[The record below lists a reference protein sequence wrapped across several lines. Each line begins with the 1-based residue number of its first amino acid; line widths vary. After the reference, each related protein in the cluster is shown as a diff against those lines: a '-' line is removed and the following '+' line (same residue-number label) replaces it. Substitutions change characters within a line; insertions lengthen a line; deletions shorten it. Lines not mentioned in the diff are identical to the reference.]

1 MGGGPSKGGNA
12 WCRRE
17 RIWPDMMA
25 GQSGER
31 RIGLEVVVDFGECV
45 SVGEG
50 GQKGIPMVDWP
61 CIGSNPLYPL
71 LLLCS
76 DGPDDVESSLPCT
89 GLVISTVGSQRC
101 QTCQY
106 EERTDLAR
114 ST

>member
-50 GQKGIPMVDWP
+50 GQ
-61 CIGSNPLYPL
+61 
-71 LLLCS
+71 
-76 DGPDDVESSLPCT
+76 
-89 GLVISTVGSQRC
+89 
-101 QTCQY
+101 
-106 EERTDLAR
+106 
-114 ST
+114 